1 MPDGGKVNG
10 LSSAAAE
17 TTPSYVTT
25 DGIVTGTDSGELID
39 ETFTDADGDGV
50 DLGTGNG
57 TGGLGDSIEAGASD
71 DTISAGQGNDT
82 IHAGTGLDSVSGG
95 DGDDVIYGGE
105 SAASADEVLSWS
117 AQGTDGTDVS
127 AGFTQNTGTMSVNV
141 SLTDDGGMTAAAIET
156 SDTTYRAAGE
166 TFDVNSNLYLADSS
180 LGGNSTTTLSF
191 AANTGSGMS
200 NEVESVS
207 FRINDIDASS
217 GSWEDIITVN
227 AFDADGNAVSV
238 TITAAGNDTVSNNT
252 ITGAQTGDTQD
263 SADGSALVTIGGPVQ
278 TIEIIYSNGDVSTQ
292 TLWISDVHF
301 STLPESGGGSDTIDG
316 GAGDDIIYG
325 EDGSDS
331 LLGGD
336 GNDTIY
342 GGANNAATLAASENL
357 SWSSQAAD
365 GTDASAGFTQSTG
378 TMDVTVDIVDDGT
391 LSAAQIESTDTTYV
405 ASGESFSANSSL
417 YLVGSGG
424 TGGTATTTLTFD
436 ASTGSG
442 MTNQVENVSFRLND
456 IDAASG
462 SWEDIVTVTA
472 LDADGN
478 SVDVTITADGN
489 DTVSGNTITGAQ
501 SGDSQDSAQGSA
513 LVNIAGPVHS
523 ISISYSNGDVAT
535 QTLWVS
541 DVHFDTIPD
550 TGDQSADVIEGG
562 AGLDVL
568 YGEGG
573 NDTITGGLDAD
584 TFYAGTG
591 DDTMY
596 LAQGDTAWGGAG
608 DDLFIIS
615 DTGELSTATITIDG
629 EEDAETLGDTLDL
642 NKLVDRNTLNY
653 TDDGTGTFSGTAT
666 LFSGA
671 TLNFSNI
678 ENIICFTPGTLSDT
692 PDGPKDVDLLV
703 EGDLVLTADDG
714 AQPIRWIGRRSVQAM
729 GDLAPVTFAPGSL
742 PRLTR
747 ALSVS
752 PQHRMLISGPE
763 AELLFGESEVFV
775 AAKHLLDLPGVS
787 RSPSKVTTYI
797 HIMLDRHQIL
807 TAHGAGTESFYA
819 GDEGLESVNPRCRER
834 MYATFPHLKDNLDA
848 YGDTARPCLKAHEAQ
863 LLVATLAPMPVA
875 LAA

>member
-1 MPDGGKVNG
+1 MTASRGGG
-10 LSSAAAE
+10 
-17 TTPSYVTT
+17 
-25 DGIVTGTDSGELID
+25 
-39 ETFTDADGDGV
+39 
-50 DLGTGNG
+50 
-57 TGGLGDSIEAGASD
+57 D
-71 DTISAGQGNDT
+71 DTVLAGQGNDT
-82 IHAGTGLDSVSGG
+82 VYGGWGADSISGG
-95 DGDDVIYGGE
+95 DGADVIYGDTG
-105 SAASADEVLSWS
+105 STGSSSTEVFQWS
-117 AQGTDGTDVS
+117 SVGGDKTDVS
-127 AGFTQNTGTMSVNV
+127 NGFTQTVGNIDVTVAYLNAGN
-141 SLTDDGGMTAAAIET
+141 APKFAIET
-156 SDTTYRAAGE
+156 SDTMYTASGE
-166 TFDVNSNLYLADSS
+166 SFSSNSAVAIGGNGTGDPSRTTITFD
-180 LGGNSTTTLSF
+180 
-191 AANTGSGMS
+191 AASGSGLT
-200 NEVESVS
+200 NETQNVS
-207 FRINDIDASS
+207 FRLNDIDVSN
-217 GSWEDIITVN
+217 GGMPDTVTVT
-227 AFDADGNAVSV
+227 AYDAAGNEIAV
-238 TITAAGNDTVSNNT
+238 TLTAAGNDTISGNT
-252 ITGAQTGDTQD
+252 ITAGATKETA
-263 SADGSALVTIGGPVQ
+263 ADQNGSVLVEIAGPVHRIDIDFQ
-278 TIEIIYSNGDVSTQ
+278 NGDVSQQLIYMTDIVFG
-292 TLWISDVHF
+292 T
-301 STLPESGGGSDTIDG
+301 TSGEGGADTFDG

-442 MTNQVENVSFRLND
+442 MTNQVENVIFRLND

-462 SWEDIVTVTA
+462 SWEDIVAVTA

-678 ENIICFTPGTLSDT
+678 ENIICFTPGTLIDT
-692 PDGPKDVDLLV
+692 PDGPKDVELLV